1 MTVKEL
7 RDILYKFNDDSEIK
21 CCGTFENVE
30 DATGIHGVTVLQY
43 FAPTGDNETVII
55 RTE

>member
-7 RDILYKFNDDSEIK
+7 REILYKFDEDSEIK
-21 CCGTFENVE
+21 CCSVFENVE
-30 DATGIHGVTVLQY
+30 DATSIRGVTVLQY
-43 FAPTGDNETVII
+43 FAPEGDNETVVI